1 MFKTAEQPKII
12 NNYLENHHKNCY
24 FRIGKNNGKFSQ
36 IRVGRMTH
44 TCRPPSVTSHTE
56 DFDKNDSQF
65 EINSSHSHSISPN
78 KEKNSDKGQ

>member
-1 MFKTAEQPKII
+1 
-12 NNYLENHHKNCY
+12 
-24 FRIGKNNGKFSQ
+24 
-36 IRVGRMTH
+36 MTH

-78 KEKNSDKGQ
+78 KEKNSEKGQQM